1 MPSPLP
7 LRRGRGRSA
16 AAADTDTADRG
27 PAKRLLGDQLGVGYT
42 ALELDKEPDGP
53 ALQAALYQLTGQ
65 RTVPNIFIAGRHI
78 GGWDDISQLHR
89 AGRLL
94 PLVKDFVVPRSSL

>member
-7 LRRGRGRSA
+7 LWRGRGRSA

-94 PLVKDFVVPRSSL
+94 PLVKDFVVPRSTL